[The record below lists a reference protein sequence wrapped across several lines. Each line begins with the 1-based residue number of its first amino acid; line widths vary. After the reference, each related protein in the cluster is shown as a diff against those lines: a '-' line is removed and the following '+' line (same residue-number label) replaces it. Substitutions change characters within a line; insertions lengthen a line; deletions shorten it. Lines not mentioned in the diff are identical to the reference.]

1 MILVALVGVQALE
14 FDLQAAIGKKVET
27 SPDMVSTF
35 IESYDM
41 RCWQSHCMDKCMS
54 CAEEVQKCRDHFFCP
69 FSPAECFQNVRWADL
84 APEEVKVFD
93 CAKDNNCVAH
103 GPASFIEI
111 AMRSPHGKA
120 AEAAAKAGVMSPT
133 EAVEAA
139 KIAAAEKAKVLVVP
153 AASETPVLD
162 VTMKHL
168 AADINRGLTSVA
180 DHATFVAKAQE
191 RVTNIGARLQKM
203 YEIKHP
209 TAADTAELMDL
220 IRQMSVIHDAQEVQ
234 FNEFS
239 KEGVSSMLQTGTAE
253 PSRLYRVLAKLA
265 DFHAPEEAAEALLQD
280 ILGIKSFHPISHIE
294 FNGNTD
300 FHHAD
305 NHLADAGAVAKG
317 NETDPTESEITES
330 QAPATEPE
338 QQGKTQSTTESP
350 EQLEAEEEQKAK
362 QAVEADEKKY
372 WEGNDESSIDQ
383 LKNYDSKKDKD
394 LQAIH
399 NSFQDM
405 RDEMDGIDHTLE
417 GNTTGM
423 NDLEKME
430 HLSQRVTPAGPLPD
444 SFAQASSFAE
454 VGKAK
459 ATFSLAEVERAA
471 EQVASTAA
479 KVTGRMEAKA
489 VKGFAAADRALGV
502 DVDADGHLR
511 LHK

>member
-1 MILVALVGVQALE
+1 MILVALLGAQALE

-54 CAEEVQKCRDHFFCP
+54 CAEEVPKCRDHFFCP

-93 CAKDNNCVAH
+93 CAKDNNCVPH
-103 GPASFIEI
+103 GPASFIEV
-111 AMRSPHGKA
+111 AMRSPHGAA
-120 AEAAAKAGVMSPT
+120 AEAALKAGVMSPT
-133 EAVEAA
+133 EAVKAA
-139 KIAAAEKAKVLVVP
+139 KVAATQKDQVSMVS
-153 AASETPVLD
+153 AASKTPVLEA
-162 VTMKHL
+162 TMKHL
-168 AADINRGLTSVA
+168 KTDINRALTSVA
-180 DHATFVAKAQE
+180 DHASFVAKAQE
-191 RVTNIGARLQKM
+191 SVTNIGARLKKM

-239 KEGVSSMLQTGTAE
+239 KEGVSSMLETGASE
-253 PSRLYRVLAKLA
+253 PSRLYHVLAKMA
-265 DFHAPEEAAEALLQD
+265 DFHAPAEAVEALLSD
-280 ILGIKSFHPISHIE
+280 LMGLKRFNPISHIE

-300 FHHAD
+300 FHM
-305 NHLADAGAVAKG
+305 NTKPPDAEAVAQG
-317 NETDPTESEITES
+317 NETDAASSESTET
-330 QAPATEPE
+330 QAPAPEPE
-338 QQGKTQSTTESP
+338 GKTQSTTESP
-350 EQLEAEEEQKAK
+350 EQLEAEEEEKAK

-383 LKNYDSKKDKD
+383 LNLNNYDSKKDKD
-394 LQAIH
+394 LQALKKTA
-399 NSFQDM
+399 QDM
-405 RDEMDGIDHTLE
+405 RDEMDGMDYTLE

-423 NDLEKME
+423 NDLEKMK
-430 HLSQRVTPAGPLPD
+430 HLAERVTPSGPLPD

-454 VGKAK
+454 VGKAQ

-479 KVTGRMEAKA
+479 QLTGRVEAKA
-489 VKGFAAADRALGV
+489 VKGLAAADRALGV